1 MRNAGRGQQKVQK
14 GGIFFIHSEPAS
26 WSALPRARGH
36 RTVDSTHP
44 HATVHVAYARIS
56 RFDRAILDRR
66 HSPPRVIEMSAVSRL
81 MPTVAR
87 APCRAAPAARVA
99 RVAGA
104 SPRAA
109 VAVRSRARASIV
121 AAAVSEPIMVVSDLD
136 GTMVG
141 DDAATAEFSAAW
153 NDPSVVPEGSSLVYS
168 TGRSLESFAQLI
180 AEKSAVMAAPCHL
193 ICAVGTKIYKRKPGV
208 AKTTAAA
215 ADASSW
221 EEDPAWTRRLD
232 EGWDFAAVER
242 ACAAAV
248 DAVGHDNAHFRPRE
262 EFNEHKITVGCR
274 DEFVQRL
281 ADVVEGATNAE
292 GLRVK
297 IIASGVGGWQYVDV
311 VSDCAG
317 KLESLEYVRQ
327 SVGVSP
333 SRCVACGD
341 SGNDTLMLGG
351 ENRAVVVGNAQ
362 PALMDWASAQDN
374 CVGSKDAA
382 VACERRM
389 YIAGDCEAR
398 GILEGL
404 RAFGFL
410 GPFTEP
416 APAAPASA
424 PAASAPAAAE
434 ASADAAD
441 EPVKKP
447 LSAYM
452 MYCAEARPALKGMP
466 VTQQA
471 KQLGA
476 QWKSLDPAVKGA
488 FEEAAKAAKHAW
500 ELANPEAAK
509 KKPAAKKARAPKAKK
524 DPNAPKKPLSAYI
537 IFTKERRSAV
547 VAENPGL
554 SLTEVTKEL
563 GARWKAI
570 GAEEKSVFE
579 AKAKEDKARYAVEM
593 EAYEA
598 AQRAA
603 A

>member
-1 MRNAGRGQQKVQK
+1 
-14 GGIFFIHSEPAS
+14 
-26 WSALPRARGH
+26 
-36 RTVDSTHP
+36 
-44 HATVHVAYARIS
+44 
-56 RFDRAILDRR
+56 
-66 HSPPRVIEMSAVSRL
+66 MSAVSRL

-99 RVAGA
+99 RDAGA

-109 VAVRSRARASIV
+109 VAVRPRARASIV

-208 AKTTAAA
+208 EKTAAAA

-274 DEFVQRL
+274 DEFVQRV
-281 ADVVEGATNAE
+281 ADIVEGATNAE

-327 SVGVSP
+327 SVGVSH

-374 CVGSKDAA
+374 CVGSMDAA
-382 VACERRM
+382 AACERRM
-389 YIAGDCEAR
+389 YIAGDSEAR

-410 GPFTEP
+410 GPFAEP
-416 APAAPASA
+416 APA
-424 PAASAPAAAE
+424 APAAAE
-434 ASADAAD
+434 ASAEAAN

-509 KKPAAKKARAPKAKK
+509 KKKPAAKKAKTPKAKK

-579 AKAKEDKARYAVEM
+579 AKAKEDKERYAVEM

-598 AQRAA
+598 TQRAA

>member
-1 MRNAGRGQQKVQK
+1 
-14 GGIFFIHSEPAS
+14 
-26 WSALPRARGH
+26 
-36 RTVDSTHP
+36 
-44 HATVHVAYARIS
+44 
-56 RFDRAILDRR
+56 
-66 HSPPRVIEMSAVSRL
+66 MSAVSRL

-87 APCRAAPAARVA
+87 APCRAAAAARVA
-99 RVAGA
+99 RDAGA
-104 SPRAA
+104 SPRAT
-109 VAVRSRARASIV
+109 VAVRPRARASIV

-141 DDAATAEFSAAW
+141 NDAATAEFSAAW

-208 AKTTAAA
+208 EKTAAAA

-274 DEFVQRL
+274 DEFVQRV
-281 ADVVEGATNAE
+281 ADIVEGATNAE

-327 SVGVSP
+327 SVGVSH

-374 CVGSKDAA
+374 CVGSMDAA
-382 VACERRM
+382 AACERRM
-389 YIAGDCEAR
+389 YIAGDSEAR

-416 APAAPASA
+416 AAPAAAPPPLPLPPPLPPPPDPAAAPAAPAA
-424 PAASAPAAAE
+424 PAPAAAE
-434 ASADAAD
+434 ASAEAAD

-509 KKPAAKKARAPKAKK
+509 KKKPAAKKARTPKAKK

-579 AKAKEDKARYAVEM
+579 AKAKEDKERYAVEM

-598 AQRAA
+598 TQRAA